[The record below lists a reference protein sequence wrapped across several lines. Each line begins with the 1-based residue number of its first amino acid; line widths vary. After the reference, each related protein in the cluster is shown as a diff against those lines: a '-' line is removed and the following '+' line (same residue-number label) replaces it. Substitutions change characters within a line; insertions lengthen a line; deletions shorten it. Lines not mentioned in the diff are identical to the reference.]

1 MFRGEF
7 FYLPKNVCEIN
18 KVTLFYLVLLLYVCV
33 TKLKSMETSVLTT
46 KGQLLIPKRLR
57 TKYGIKSG
65 VKVIFEE
72 TKDGLIIKPM
82 DEHYFESLAGILKSS
97 LPSTNEYMKMKQE
110 EKELEERK
118 MNLIFGKAKKS
129 K

>member
-1 MFRGEF
+1 
-7 FYLPKNVCEIN
+7 
-18 KVTLFYLVLLLYVCV
+18 
-33 TKLKSMETSVLTT
+33 METSILTT

-72 TKDGLIIKPM
+72 TKDGLVIKPM